1 MAGVGVER
9 VFNYARDICHYRRGK
24 LKPATIRS
32 SLLMYY
38 YQLTESR
45 VDTYRSSLKD
55 TININSMSDKD
66 IEIELQQRIDE
77 CRLQAQVVSS
87 WDEDHFISDTEDNI
101 PARTRRAEL
110 QREFRI
116 RSSWRRDRLGVNYV
130 QELSY
135 PVESPSQSRLRP
147 QIEPDDTVWD
157 IPSSEE
163 RELSRLSRITEN
175 SSSEENNTR
184 ANSVRSGLNKRRRI

>member
-66 IEIELQQRIDE
+66 IEIEL
-77 CRLQAQVVSS
+77 
-87 WDEDHFISDTEDNI
+87 
-101 PARTRRAEL
+101 
-110 QREFRI
+110 
-116 RSSWRRDRLGVNYV
+116 
-130 QELSY
+130 
-135 PVESPSQSRLRP
+135 
-147 QIEPDDTVWD
+147 
-157 IPSSEE
+157 
-163 RELSRLSRITEN
+163 
-175 SSSEENNTR
+175 
-184 ANSVRSGLNKRRRI
+184 

>member
-1 MAGVGVER
+1 M
-9 VFNYARDICHYRRGK
+9 
-24 LKPATIRS
+24 
-32 SLLMYY
+32 
-38 YQLTESR
+38 
-45 VDTYRSSLKD
+45 
-55 TININSMSDKD
+55 
-66 IEIELQQRIDE
+66 DE

-87 WDEDHFISDTEDNI
+87 WDKDHFISDTEDNI

-147 QIEPDDTVWD
+147 EIEPDDTVWD